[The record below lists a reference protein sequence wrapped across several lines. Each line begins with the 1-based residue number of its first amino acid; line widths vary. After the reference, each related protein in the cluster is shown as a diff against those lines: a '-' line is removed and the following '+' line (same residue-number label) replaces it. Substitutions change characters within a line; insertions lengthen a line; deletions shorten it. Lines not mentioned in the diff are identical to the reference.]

1 MAKTPT
7 KPEPRPAARPR
18 AKAAPRQARPPRG
31 KGAIRQGMA
40 RQAWG
45 GGPSWLAVALL
56 VLAVLVILP
65 IAAAV
70 LGDVWA
76 VILGALLGGFALGRA
91 TAR

>member
-1 MAKTPT
+1 MAKPPA

-18 AKAAPRQARPPRG
+18 AKAAPRPARAPRG
-31 KGAIRQGMA
+31 KGAIRQGLT
-40 RQAWG
+40 RRAWG
-45 GGPSWLAVALL
+45 GGPSWLGVALL